1 MSRLIAVRLQ
11 ERMLSQVDRER
22 KRAGL
27 SRAAAINEA
36 LQLWV
41 AKRQYEQAVRRD
53 QEAYERQP
61 VAEDEFESVLGA
73 QRWPK

>member
-1 MSRLIAVRLQ
+1 
-11 ERMLSQVDRER
+11 MLSQVDRER

-36 LQLWV
+36 LELWV
-41 AKRQYEQAVRRD
+41 AKRRHEQDVRRD
-53 QEAYERQP
+53 QEGYERHP
-61 VAEDEFESVLGA
+61 VAEGEFEFVLGT

>member
-36 LQLWV
+36 LELWV
-41 AKRQYEQAVRRD
+41 SKRRHEQDVRRD
-53 QEAYERQP
+53 QEGYERHP
-61 VAEDEFESVLGA
+61 AAEGEFEFVLGA